1 MSNQNEELI
10 RLYGSGW
17 RFPLRFEPRPVTDAT
32 DGLAPSA
39 VVMSAGGDNVAQSL
53 AMLFQTQPGERIMR
67 PDYGCDMQSLMFA
80 NLSESM
86 LGALRHR
93 IVESVA
99 RHEPRAEQV
108 DVVLQEDPSLRGL
121 LHVAVRYH
129 LAGQTQQVTGQ
140 LNLLESEGGG
150 SAWAIS

>member
-10 RLYGSGW
+10 RLYGAGW
-17 RFPLRFEPRPVTDAT
+17 RFPLRFEPKPVTDST

-67 PDYGCDMQSLMFA
+67 PGYGCDMQSLMFA

-86 LGALRHR
+86 LGALRNR

-99 RHEPRAEQV
+99 HHEPRAEQV
-108 DVVLQEDPSLRGL
+108 EVVLQEDPTLRGR
-121 LHVAVRYH
+121 LHIAVKYH
-129 LAGQTQQVTGQ
+129 LAGQKQQVTGQ